1 VAFGSLIVAVIRTI
15 RAVVSYF
22 QRKLKKT
29 HNKLAEYLLCCVQCC
44 LGCLE
49 RCIRFINKHAY
60 IITAIYAYPFCK
72 ATRKAFWLLLRN
84 VLRVSAV
91 NLVATFVLIIGRVR
105 CFLRFFSPSSPRA
118 KHVLS
123 LMVAVQIFIAALTTL
138 ACYLAIIY
146 GVDNSQIGG
155 IIAPVFLCF
164 VLSFWVASMFLEIFG
179 MGIETILYCFIADEE
194 MFEQSERFAEA
205 ELVGTVASA
214 QVEHKYWKAKKE
226 AKKEARQQV
235 QGTLACICY
244 VCD

>member
-1 VAFGSLIVAVIRTI
+1 MSLMISHIHHLQALGQTILHHLGTVAFGSLIVAVIRTI

-60 IITAIYAYPFCK
+60 IITAIYAYPFCT

-105 CFLRFFSPSSPRA
+105 CFHRCFCRIPVLTLRAFCWLLCRSSLPR
-118 KHVLS
+118 
-123 LMVAVQIFIAALTTL
+123 
-138 ACYLAIIY
+138 
-146 GVDNSQIGG
+146 
-155 IIAPVFLCF
+155 
-164 VLSFWVASMFLEIFG
+164 
-179 MGIETILYCFIADEE
+179 
-194 MFEQSERFAEA
+194 
-205 ELVGTVASA
+205 
-214 QVEHKYWKAKKE
+214 
-226 AKKEARQQV
+226 
-235 QGTLACICY
+235 
-244 VCD
+244 